1 MANLGLFATVW
12 GLDFGNRCAFTE
24 PLKLLEATPR
34 CGTNKLFLTFSGP
47 LDLAT
52 ALNSANYSIPGQTI
66 LSVTLV
72 DPQTV
77 CLELSNPIAVGSG
90 SVVTVHG
97 VKDQCGN
104 TFDAG
109 ETSMRFRCPG
119 IKLIQIVR
127 DHSGRLVLIWDP
139 AQGVLECSTDLNT
152 WVEVPGATSPYV
164 IPVTGSQYQ
173 FYRLK

>member
-1 MANLGLFATVW
+1 M
-12 GLDFGNRCAFTE
+12 
-24 PLKLLEATPR
+24 
-34 CGTNKLFLTFSGP
+34 FLTFNAP
-47 LDLAT
+47 LDVAT
-52 ALNSANYSIPGQTI
+52 ALNPANYSIPGQTI

-104 TFDAG
+104 TFDGG
-109 ETSMRFRCPG
+109 ETSMKFMCPG
-119 IKLIQIVR
+119 IKLIQIVV
-127 DHSGRLVLIWDP
+127 GPTGELILIWDP
-139 AQGVLECSTDLNT
+139 TQGVLECSTDLKT

-164 IPVTGSQYQ
+164 IPVTGSPYR